1 MLEYRHPRET
11 REVRK
16 VTALQIVSL
25 VLGCLSI
32 GLGIATM
39 VLNRFRE

>member
-1 MLEYRHPRET
+1 M
-11 REVRK
+11 
-16 VTALQIVSL
+16 TALQIVSL
-25 VLGCLSI
+25 VLGCLSV

>member
-1 MLEYRHPRET
+1 MAKA
-11 REVRK
+11 REVRT

-25 VLGCLSI
+25 IIGCLSI